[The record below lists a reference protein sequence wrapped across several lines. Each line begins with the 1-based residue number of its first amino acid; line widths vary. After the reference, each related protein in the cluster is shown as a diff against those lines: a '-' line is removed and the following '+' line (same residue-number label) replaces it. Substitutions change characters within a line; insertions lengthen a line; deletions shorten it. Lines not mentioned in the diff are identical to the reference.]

1 MSNNNNHPLDKAPW
15 LHVIISTGLGSGFF
29 PGAPGTFAGFIALAI
44 WYALYLVLFP
54 TTLFW
59 VTFTLIVITTFV
71 GVWTSNVMEKYWGTD
86 PRAVVIDEYVGTWI
100 PLLVAP
106 AAEHTWIFAIIGFAL
121 FRIIDIF
128 KPLGC
133 RWVDQNVKGG
143 WGVMLD
149 DVLAG
154 SYSLIIVIIIKLICF
169 SIFWKPLDC
178 YFWYRL
184 LNFYCKI

>member
-1 MSNNNNHPLDKAPW
+1 MSNNNNHPLGKAPW
-15 LHVIISTGLGSGFF
+15 FHVIVSTGLGSGFF
-29 PGAPGTFAGFIALAI
+29 PGAPGTFAGFIALLI
-44 WYALYLVLFP
+44 WYALYLVLLP
-54 TTLFW
+54 STLFW
-59 VTFTLIVITTFV
+59 VTFALIIITTFV

-100 PLLVAP
+100 PLLADP
-106 AAEHTWIFAIIGFAL
+106 ASEHTWLFAIIGFAL

-133 RWVDQNVKGG
+133 RWIDQHVKGG

-154 SYSLIIVIIIKLICF
+154 FYALLLLLAIK
-169 SIFWKPLDC
+169 SIF
-178 YFWYRL
+178 
-184 LNFYCKI
+184 

>member
-1 MSNNNNHPLDKAPW
+1 MSNNNNHSLGKAPW
-15 LHVIISTGLGSGFF
+15 FHVIVSTGLGSGFF
-29 PGAPGTFAGFIALAI
+29 PGAPGTFAGFIALVI
-44 WYALYLVLFP
+44 WYALYIVLLP
-54 TTLFW
+54 PTLFW
-59 VTFTLIVITTFV
+59 VTFALIIIITFV

-106 AAEHTWIFAIIGFAL
+106 SEKHTLLFAIIGFVL

-133 RWVDQNVKGG
+133 RWIDQNVKGG

-154 SYSLIIVIIIKLICF
+154 SYA
-169 SIFWKPLDC
+169 
-178 YFWYRL
+178 L
-184 LNFYCKI
+184 LLCVHIAHNK

>member
-54 TTLFW
+54 TVLFW
-59 VTFTLIVITTFV
+59 ATFILIVITTFI
-71 GVWTSNVMEKYWGTD
+71 GVWTSNIMEKYWGTD

-100 PLLVAP
+100 PLLAAP
-106 AAEHTWIFAIIGFAL
+106 CGEYTWLLAFIGFAL
-121 FRIIDIF
+121 FRVIDIF

-133 RWVDQNVKGG
+133 REIEQIINGG
-143 WGVMLD
+143 WGVMFD
-149 DVLAG
+149 DILAG
-154 SYSLIIVIIIKLICF
+154 IYALIIVVIIIHFCF
-169 SIFWKPLDC
+169 S
-178 YFWYRL
+178 
-184 LNFYCKI
+184 

>member
-1 MSNNNNHPLDKAPW
+1 MSNNNNHPLGKAPW
-15 LHVIISTGLGSGFF
+15 FHVIVSTGLGSGFF
-29 PGAPGTFAGFIALAI
+29 PGAPGTFAGFIALLI
-44 WYALYLVLFP
+44 WYALYLVLLP
-54 TTLFW
+54 TTLLW
-59 VTFTLIVITTFV
+59 VTFALIIITTFV

-106 AAEHTWIFAIIGFAL
+106 APEHTWLFAIIGFAL

-133 RWVDQNVKGG
+133 RRVDQHVKGG

-154 SYSLIIVIIIKLICF
+154 FYALLLLLAIK
-169 SIFWKPLDC
+169 SIF
-178 YFWYRL
+178 
-184 LNFYCKI
+184 

>member
-1 MSNNNNHPLDKAPW
+1 MSNNNNNPLGKAPW
-15 LHVIISTGLGSGFF
+15 FHVIVSTGLGSGFF
-29 PGAPGTFAGFIALAI
+29 PGAPGTFAGFIALVI
-44 WYALYLVLFP
+44 WYALYIVLLP
-54 TTLFW
+54 PTLFW
-59 VTFTLIVITTFV
+59 VTFALIIIITFA

-106 AAEHTWIFAIIGFAL
+106 SEKHTLLFAIIGFVL

-133 RWVDQNVKGG
+133 RWIDQNVKGG

-154 SYSLIIVIIIKLICF
+154 SYAFLLLLIIKSF
-169 SIFWKPLDC
+169 F
-178 YFWYRL
+178 
-184 LNFYCKI
+184 

>member
-1 MSNNNNHPLDKAPW
+1 MSNNNNHPLGKAPW
-15 LHVIISTGLGSGFF
+15 FHVIVSTGLGSGFF
-29 PGAPGTFAGFIALAI
+29 PEAPGTFAGFIASLI
-44 WYALYLVLFP
+44 WYALYLVLLP
-54 TTLFW
+54 PTLFW
-59 VTFTLIVITTFV
+59 VTFALIIITIFV

-106 AAEHTWIFAIIGFAL
+106 SEKHTLLFAIIGFVL
-121 FRIIDIF
+121 FRIINIF

-133 RWVDQNVKGG
+133 RWIDQNVKGG

-154 SYSLIIVIIIKLICF
+154 SYALLLLLIIKSCF
-169 SIFWKPLDC
+169 
-178 YFWYRL
+178 
-184 LNFYCKI
+184 

>member
-1 MSNNNNHPLDKAPW
+1 MGKDPW

-29 PGAPGTFAGFIALAI
+29 PGAPGTFAGFIALVI
-44 WYALYLVLFP
+44 WYVLYLLLLP
-54 TTLFW
+54 TALLWIT
-59 VTFTLIVITTFV
+59 VALIVVTTFV
-71 GVWTSNVMEKYWGTD
+71 GVWTSNVMEKYWGAD

-106 AAEHTWIFAIIGFAL
+106 ATEHTLLFAIIGFAL
-121 FRIIDIF
+121 FRVIDIF

-133 RWVDQNVKGG
+133 RWVDEKVKGG

-154 SYSLIIVIIIKLICF
+154 TYALILLLLIKSVF
-169 SIFWKPLDC
+169 
-178 YFWYRL
+178 
-184 LNFYCKI
+184 

>member
-1 MSNNNNHPLDKAPW
+1 MSSNNNHSLGKVPW

-29 PGAPGTFAGFIALAI
+29 PGAPGTFAGFIALMI
-44 WYALYLVLFP
+44 WYALYLVLLP
-54 TTLFW
+54 TTLLG
-59 VTFTLIVITTFV
+59 VMVALIVITTFV
-71 GVWTSNVMEKYWGTD
+71 GVWTSNVMEKYWGED

-106 AAEHTWIFAIIGFAL
+106 SGEHTIWVAIIGFVL
-121 FRIIDIF
+121 FWLIDIF

-133 RWVDQNVKGG
+133 RWIDQNIKGG

-154 SYSLIIVIIIKLICF
+154 FYALLLLLAGKSLFL
-169 SIFWKPLDC
+169 
-178 YFWYRL
+178 
-184 LNFYCKI
+184 

>member
-1 MSNNNNHPLDKAPW
+1 MSNNNNHPLGKAPW
-15 LHVIISTGLGSGFF
+15 FHVIISTGLGSGFF
-29 PGAPGTFAGFIALAI
+29 PGAPGTFAGFIALVI
-44 WYALYLVLFP
+44 WYTLYLVLLP

-59 VTFTLIVITTFV
+59 VTFALITITTFI

-106 AAEHTWIFAIIGFAL
+106 STEHTLLFAVIGFAL
-121 FRIIDIF
+121 FRIIDIL
-128 KPLGC
+128 KPWGC

-154 SYSLIIVIIIKLICF
+154 FYALLLLLTIKLVF
-169 SIFWKPLDC
+169 
-178 YFWYRL
+178 
-184 LNFYCKI
+184 

>member
-1 MSNNNNHPLDKAPW
+1 MSNNNNHPLGKAPW
-15 LHVIISTGLGSGFF
+15 FHVIISTGLGAGFV
-29 PGAPGTFAGFIALAI
+29 PVAPGTAGAFVALILWYIGYLFIDA
-44 WYALYLVLFP
+44 

-59 VTFTLIVITTFV
+59 ITLATIIIVTLI
-71 GVWTSNVMEKYWGTD
+71 GVWTSNVMEKYWGAD

-106 AAEHTWIFAIIGFAL
+106 CGKYTWILALLGFAM

-154 SYSLIIVIIIKLICF
+154 FYSLIIVGIVNLLIRY
-169 SIFWKPLDC
+169 L
-178 YFWYRL
+178 
-184 LNFYCKI
+184 

>member
-1 MSNNNNHPLDKAPW
+1 MSNNNNHPLGKAPW
-15 LHVIISTGLGSGFF
+15 FHVIVSTGLGSGFF
-29 PGAPGTFAGFIALAI
+29 PGAPGTFAGFIALVI
-44 WYALYLVLFP
+44 WYALYIVLLP
-54 TTLFW
+54 PTLFW
-59 VTFTLIVITTFV
+59 VTFALIIITTFV

-106 AAEHTWIFAIIGFAL
+106 SEKHTLLFAIIGFVL

-133 RWVDQNVKGG
+133 RWIDQNVKGG

-154 SYSLIIVIIIKLICF
+154 SYALLLLLIIKSF
-169 SIFWKPLDC
+169 F
-178 YFWYRL
+178 
-184 LNFYCKI
+184 

>member
-1 MSNNNNHPLDKAPW
+1 MSNNNNHPLGKAPW
-15 LHVIISTGLGSGFF
+15 FHVIVSTGLGSGFF
-29 PGAPGTFAGFIALAI
+29 PGAPGTFAGFIALVI
-44 WYALYLVLFP
+44 WYALYLVLLP
-54 TTLFW
+54 PTLFW
-59 VTFTLIVITTFV
+59 VTFALIIITTFV

-106 AAEHTWIFAIIGFAL
+106 APEHTWLFAIIGFVL

-128 KPLGC
+128 KTLGC
-133 RWVDQNVKGG
+133 RWIDQNVKGG

-154 SYSLIIVIIIKLICF
+154 SYALLLLLVIK
-169 SIFWKPLDC
+169 SIP
-178 YFWYRL
+178 
-184 LNFYCKI
+184 